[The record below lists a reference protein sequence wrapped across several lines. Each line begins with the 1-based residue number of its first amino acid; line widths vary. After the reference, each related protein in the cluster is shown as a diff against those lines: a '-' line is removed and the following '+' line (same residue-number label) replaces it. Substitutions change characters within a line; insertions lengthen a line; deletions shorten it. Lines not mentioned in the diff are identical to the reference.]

1 MVHLIRISPLFPADA
16 GVPMILLTFPAM
28 LAMLIPVI
36 LVEAT
41 LLRKW
46 LGLQVWTA
54 IKSSAAAN
62 VVSTLIGVP
71 VAWGVTLLF
80 EFFAF
85 GAIMRIPAISRAA
98 DKWNSPLAHVVVT
111 VLAPAWLGPDER
123 NLYWMVPLATIVLL
137 VPTFFLSVWIEAFVV
152 DRMVSVP
159 EGDSSNLTSS
169 RIRATVRNANLVS
182 YGLLTFAASTW
193 LLIMLVRGK

>member
-1 MVHLIRISPLFPADA
+1 MHLIRISPLFPADA

>member
-1 MVHLIRISPLFPADA
+1 MHLIRISPLFPADA
-16 GVPMILLTFPAM
+16 GVPMIFLTFPAM

-36 LVEAT
+36 LIEAT

-62 VVSTLIGVP
+62 VASTLIGVP

-123 NLYWMVPLATIVLL
+123 NLYWMVPLAAIVLL

-152 DRMVSVP
+152 NRMVSVP

-182 YGLLTFAASTW
+182 YGLLTFAASSW

>member
-1 MVHLIRISPLFPADA
+1 VHLIRISPLFPADA

>member
-1 MVHLIRISPLFPADA
+1 
-16 GVPMILLTFPAM
+16 MILLTFPAM